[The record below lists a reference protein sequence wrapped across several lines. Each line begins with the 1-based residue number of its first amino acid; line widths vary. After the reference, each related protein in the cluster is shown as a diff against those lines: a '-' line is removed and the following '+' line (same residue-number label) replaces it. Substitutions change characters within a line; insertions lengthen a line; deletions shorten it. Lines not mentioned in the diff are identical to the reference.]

1 MITATT
7 SSWIIAV
14 AAILEIVKSLIAA
27 LVIRLGNLP
36 RILEAPLIEVTTL
49 VFFLRILR
57 IVDLSPSL

>member
-27 LVIRLGNLP
+27 LVIRLGNLL
-36 RILEAPLIEVTTL
+36 RILEAPLIVVTTL
-49 VFFLRILR
+49 VFLLRILR
-57 IVDLSPSL
+57 IVYLSPSL